1 MERSAAIR
9 KIEQDMI
16 ELGRLYQEVAELV
29 QQQEPAVEQINRGAE
44 DVVDNV
50 NSANKQLGSAVTSAR
65 KARKLKWII
74 ALIIGRDFQHLCGP
88 EYELTRVKLSLFS
101 SSLVSL
107 SVSSCP
113 IASLEKVLLSASFYL
128 AAVQPSK

>member
-16 ELGRLYQEVAELV
+16 ELSRLYQEVAELV

-50 NSANKQLGSAVTSAR
+50 NSANKQLGSAVNSAR

-74 ALIIGRDFQHLCGP
+74 ALVIGRDSHHC
-88 EYELTRVKLSLFS
+88 YEAKYGLTGVKFSLLSSL
-101 SSLVSL
+101 LVSL
-107 SVSSCP
+107 SVSSRP
-113 IASLEKVLLSASFYL
+113 IVISNTPITPRDARLE
-128 AAVQPSK
+128 